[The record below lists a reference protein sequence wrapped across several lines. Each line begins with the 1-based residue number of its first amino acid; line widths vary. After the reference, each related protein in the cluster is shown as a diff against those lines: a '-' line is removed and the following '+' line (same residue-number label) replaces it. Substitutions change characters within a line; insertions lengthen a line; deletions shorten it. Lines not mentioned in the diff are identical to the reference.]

1 MNRVALI
8 GRVASD
14 IQYIPCNKD
23 RSVRRFALAFRDK
36 IKKNGEEDTYF
47 IECEAWDSVG
57 ERFDKYV
64 EKGDRIAIDGRLI
77 QNKYERADG
86 SKSSKIV
93 VVVSSVEFLEYKK
106 KSEEQSKQEE
116 DKEKVE
122 DDDLPF

>member
-1 MNRVALI
+1 MNRVMLI

-36 IKKNGEEDTYF
+36 VKKNGEEDTYF

-106 KSEEQSKQEE
+106 KTEEQSKQEE
-116 DKEKVE
+116 VKEKVE

>member
-36 IKKNGEEDTYF
+36 VKKNGEEDTYF

-106 KSEEQSKQEE
+106 KAEEQSKQEE
-116 DKEKVE
+116 VKEKVE

>member
-1 MNRVALI
+1 MNRAMLI

-23 RSVRRFALAFRDK
+23 RSVRRFALAFREK
-36 IKKNGEEDTYF
+36 VKKDGEEDTYF

-57 ERFDKYV
+57 ERLDKFV
-64 EKGDRIAIDGRLI
+64 QKGDRIAIDGRLI
-77 QNKYERADG
+77 QNKYTRADG
-86 SKSSKIV
+86 SKSSKII

-106 KSEEQSKQEE
+106 KEESKESETKTE
-116 DKEKVE
+116 EKVE

>member
-1 MNRVALI
+1 MNRVMLI

-23 RSVRRFALAFRDK
+23 RSVRRFALAFREK
-36 IKKNGEEDTYF
+36 VKKDGEEDTYF
-47 IECEAWDSVG
+47 IECEAWDFVG

-64 EKGDRIAIDGRLI
+64 EKGDKIAIDGRLI
-77 QNKYERADG
+77 QNKYTRADG

-106 KSEEQSKQEE
+106 KEEPQKTE
-116 DKEKVE
+116 EKVE
-122 DDDLPF
+122 DDELPF

>member
-1 MNRVALI
+1 MNRVMLI

-23 RSVRRFALAFRDK
+23 RSVRRFALAFREK
-36 IKKNGEEDTYF
+36 VKKDGEEDTYF

-64 EKGDRIAIDGRLI
+64 EKGDKIAIDGRLI
-77 QNKYERADG
+77 QNKYTRADG

-106 KSEEQSKQEE
+106 KEEPQKTE
-116 DKEKVE
+116 EKVE
-122 DDDLPF
+122 DDELPF